1 MNITSPITSVKGI
14 GEKTAQSF
22 EKMNISTIE
31 DVLFHFPR
39 TYFRYANAVLVH
51 EIENMQE
58 GMTAIHAVV
67 NKMPLSRNAVCKKCP
82 AIWKRICF
90 LWENGCEK

>member
-39 TYFRYANAVLVH
+39 TYFRYPNAVLVH

-67 NKMPLSRNAVCKKCP
+67 NKMPLSRNAGRMNVTTLTIGEATKK
-82 AIWKRICF
+82 
-90 LWENGCEK
+90 LELV